1 MKKLQ
6 KTKKQDQKK
15 KKKERKN
22 FMKAHTQRFI
32 LLNEYFK

>member
-15 KKKERKN
+15 KKKRKN